1 MSRRTLDVLF
11 GTYLAI
17 CALCVVWPG
26 MAWYGARVEPLVL
39 GLPFCLAWMV
49 GWILA
54 TFLVLVLYDAMR
66 ERGRS

>member
-1 MSRRTLDVLF
+1 
-11 GTYLAI
+11 
-17 CALCVVWPG
+17 

-54 TFLVLVLYDAMR
+54 TFLVLVLYDALR
-66 ERGRS
+66 ERGRA